1 VKDLF
6 VDLLAEYVLGQHPE
20 ELHLKIKAHLDSGCQ
35 SCRAELQSLEEAI
48 HLLPFALADRSV
60 QTSIKE
66 RVNAALDAES
76 PREIEQESGRQSV
89 SHYRLLRRLGIGA
102 MGEVFL
108 AEDTKLGRSIAL
120 KMIRPELATNIEGKK
135 RFLREARAAAVLNH
149 RGIATIYEIGE
160 EEGTNFIAMEY
171 VDGKQLSEVI
181 DGKPLHP
188 GRMIQIG
195 LQLASALSEAH
206 ARGVLHRDLKPD
218 NVHVR
223 AGDEVK
229 ILDFGLAKFKE
240 RRLEDDYTT
249 SGDRIV
255 GTIPYMSPEQIL
267 GEDLDAR
274 TDLFSLGSILYEM
287 ATGKSPFS
295 GRNPGETLENIV
307 RKEPAPLEN
316 ISSGLGKVIFRCLR
330 KDRNERYSAAK
341 ELEADLI
348 ALQRGDDPD
357 LMERPS
363 RRISIAVLYF
373 ENLSEE
379 KESDYFRA
387 GMTEDILVE
396 LSKVKAWEV
405 RPRSQVLKYKDREID
420 IRELGEDLKVT
431 HLLQGSIRK
440 AGNRLRISAQLI
452 DTLNAVS
459 VWAERYDRDL
469 KDVFEIQSEIAHRI
483 ASALK
488 VRLTGAEKEEIKRR
502 PTGSLEAYDFYLRG
516 REMIFRLSKEGIK
529 AARDY
534 FEQAIGNDP
543 NYALAYAGLAQA
555 YATQL
560 SFYGG
565 TDLLADLAVESA
577 NRALS
582 LDENL
587 AEAYAALGF
596 AFFLKRMEKEAIDAC
611 RKAIRLNPHDAFAT
625 WISGRL
631 AYRLNRY
638 EEAARWFQ
646 HTIELLPDFYT
657 ACNDLA
663 QTYENLGMLEEA
675 AYAHRKTI
683 ETCRKYLERF
693 PSEARAHIFLAN
705 SSVRGGER
713 EAAIAEGKIAAQL
726 SPNDPVMMYNLA
738 CLYSQL
744 NQPEIAVEWLEK
756 SIENGRRDFEW
767 MKRDPELE
775 NIRTHPAYLELV
787 SAETD

>member
-1 VKDLF
+1 MRDRF
-6 VDLLAEYVLGQHPE
+6 ADLLPEYVLDQHSQD
-20 ELHLKIKAHLDSGCQ
+20 LRLKIRAHLDSGCE
-35 SCRAELQSLEEAI
+35 SCIAELHSLEEAI
-48 HLLPFALADRSV
+48 HMLPVALAAPTRQIPASV
-60 QTSIKE
+60 KGRID
-66 RVNAALDAES
+66 AALNAETIH
-76 PREIEQESGRQSV
+76 EIGRESGLQSI

-135 RFLREARAAAVLNH
+135 RFLREARAAAVLSH

-160 EEGTNFIAMEY
+160 EAGANFIAMEY
-171 VDGKQLSEVI
+171 VEGKQLSEVI
-181 DGKPLHP
+181 GGRPLLL
-188 GRMIQIG
+188 GRIIQIG
-195 LQLASALSEAH
+195 IQLAGALSEAH
-206 ARGVLHRDLKPD
+206 GRGVLHRDLKPE
-218 NVHVR
+218 NIHVR
-223 AGDEVK
+223 ADDEVK

-255 GTIPYMSPEQIL
+255 GTVPYMSPEQIL
-267 GEDLDAR
+267 GEELDAR

-287 ATGKSPFS
+287 AGGTSPFS

-307 RKEPAPLEN
+307 RKEPAHLEN
-316 ISSGLGKVIFRCLR
+316 ISPGLEKVILRCLR
-330 KDRNERYSAAK
+330 KDRNERYSSAK
-341 ELEADLI
+341 ELETDLI
-348 ALQRGDDPD
+348 ALQRGEDPD
-357 LMERPS
+357 LAERAGKP
-363 RRISIAVLYF
+363 ISIAVLYF

-387 GMTEDILVE
+387 GMTEDILIE
-396 LSKVKAWEV
+396 LSKVRSLEV

-420 IRELGEDLKVT
+420 VREVGEDLKVT

-440 AGNRLRISAQLI
+440 SGNRLRISAQLI
-452 DTLNAVS
+452 DTRNAVS
-459 VWAERYDRDL
+459 IWAERYDRGL
-469 KDVFEIQSEIAHRI
+469 KDVFEIQSEIAQRI

-516 REMIFRLSKEGIK
+516 REMIFRLGKEGIK

-534 FEQAIGNDP
+534 FERAISNDP
-543 NYALAYAGLAQA
+543 NYALAHAGLAQA

-565 TDLLADLAVESA
+565 SDLLADLAVESA
-577 NRALS
+577 NRALD

-596 AFFLKRMEKEAIDAC
+596 AFFLKRMEQEAIDAC

-646 HTIELLPDFYT
+646 GTIELLPDFYT

-663 QTYENLGMLEEA
+663 QTYENLGMFEEA
-675 AYAHRKTI
+675 GKMHRETI
-683 ETCRKYLERF
+683 ETCRRYLARF
-693 PSEARAHIFLAN
+693 PDEARAHIFLAN
-705 SSVRGGER
+705 SSVRADER
-713 EAAIAEGKIAAQL
+713 ETAIEEGRIAADL
-726 SPNDPVMMYNLA
+726 SPDDPVMMYNLA

-744 NQPEIAVEWLEK
+744 NEPDIAVEWLAK

-767 MKRDPELE
+767 MKRDPALE
-775 NIRTHPAYLELV
+775 RIRNHPAYVKLISE
-787 SAETD
+787 